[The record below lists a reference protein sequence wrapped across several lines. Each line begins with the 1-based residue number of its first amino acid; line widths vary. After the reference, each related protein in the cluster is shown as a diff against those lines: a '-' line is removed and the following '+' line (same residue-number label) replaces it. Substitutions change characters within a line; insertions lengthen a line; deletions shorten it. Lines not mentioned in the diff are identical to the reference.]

1 MRSIP
6 PRIRFMW
13 LWTILP
19 TAPSTFY
26 GRQLHST
33 GWAFIPITTIA
44 TIPGTGTPGITAT
57 IGIITTTGTTTI
69 PGIIITLGT
78 MTPGIMIRGT
88 TIPGTTIIMATIGTQ
103 VPWALDLRSMV
114 CLLTAGTTT
123 ALAALLR
130 E

>member
-69 PGIIITLGT
+69 PGTTITPGAGIPGTMTLGITILGTIIITD
-78 MTPGIMIRGT
+78 
-88 TIPGTTIIMATIGTQ
+88 TIGTQ
-103 VPWALDLRSMV
+103 VPWALDLRSRV

>member
-69 PGIIITLGT
+69 PGTTITPGAGIPGTMTLGITILGTIIITD
-78 MTPGIMIRGT
+78 
-88 TIPGTTIIMATIGTQ
+88 TIGTQ